1 VIGNVYVFSWIKA
14 TTSGA
19 LWLCRLFFS
28 LDSKLTHQTGIFGRR
43 PFQNVCLFLLGF
55 DVRHCLTKR
64 RQNTWTGATSVLVP
78 RVFASLISLFGT
90 FCSTVA
96 LPAFNW
102 GRLSKEMDPT
112 RCAAG
117 HFCIAK
123 NCTVELALWSRY
135 GRRYGYRCRT
145 LASRTRSPRSN
156 YYFLLISATKA
167 YAKQATI
174 FRAQTIL

>member
-1 VIGNVYVFSWIKA
+1 
-14 TTSGA
+14 
-19 LWLCRLFFS
+19 
-28 LDSKLTHQTGIFGRR
+28 
-43 PFQNVCLFLLGF
+43 
-55 DVRHCLTKR
+55 
-64 RQNTWTGATSVLVP
+64 LVP

-112 RCAAG
+112 RAAG
-117 HFCIAK
+117 NFCILAK
-123 NCTVELALWSRY
+123 FVPLSLPSGAATVDVMVLGAGLLQVGPEVHAAITIFCSFQQRRRTRNRRPFF
-135 GRRYGYRCRT
+135 GRRLFCSSFLPSGAAT
-145 LASRTRSPRSN
+145 VDVMATASRTRSPRSN